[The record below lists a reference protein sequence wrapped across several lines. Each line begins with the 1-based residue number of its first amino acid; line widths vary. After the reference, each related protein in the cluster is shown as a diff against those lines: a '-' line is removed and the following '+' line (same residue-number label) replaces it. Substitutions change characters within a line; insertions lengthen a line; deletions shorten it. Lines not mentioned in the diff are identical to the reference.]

1 MNKGLNK
8 LFEVAQK
15 ESRLIIG
22 LMSGTSLDGLDIA
35 LCCIFNAGMQ
45 TKLEL
50 VAFDTFPYSTA
61 FKQKLKEISFKVENN
76 LENITLINKEIG
88 VFHAQMVNQFLEK
101 HQIKNE
107 EIDLIASHGQ
117 TIFHSPQKLRLQDNI
132 GNATL
137 QIGDADH
144 IAVETQIITIS
155 DFRQKNIAAGKEGA
169 PLVVYGD
176 YLLFKSDKENR
187 ILLNIGGISNF
198 TIIPCEG
205 TFEDIISTD
214 TGPGNTLM
222 DQFIHQQDVTKFF
235 DHNAEVASKGT
246 VNQKLFEALLDHS
259 FFEQKSPKSTGP
271 ELFSLTYL
279 NNAMVKSNT
288 LNISVEDVMAT
299 LNWFTANTVAQ
310 AIILNVVESQDYGLY
325 LSGGGIHNPLLIKN
339 LQRLLPNIKMNNF
352 NLIGFNPDA
361 KEAAIFA
368 VLANETIAGDY
379 SVFSPET
386 LSMGKISLPS

>member
-107 EIDLIASHGQ
+107 EIDLISSHGQ

-132 GNATL
+132 TN
-137 QIGDADH
+137 H
-144 IAVETQIITIS
+144 
-155 DFRQKNIAAGKEGA
+155 
-169 PLVVYGD
+169 
-176 YLLFKSDKENR
+176 
-187 ILLNIGGISNF
+187 
-198 TIIPCEG
+198 
-205 TFEDIISTD
+205 
-214 TGPGNTLM
+214 NT
-222 DQFIHQQDVTKFF
+222 
-235 DHNAEVASKGT
+235 
-246 VNQKLFEALLDHS
+246 
-259 FFEQKSPKSTGP
+259 
-271 ELFSLTYL
+271 
-279 NNAMVKSNT
+279 
-288 LNISVEDVMAT
+288 
-299 LNWFTANTVAQ
+299 
-310 AIILNVVESQDYGLY
+310 
-325 LSGGGIHNPLLIKN
+325 
-339 LQRLLPNIKMNNF
+339 
-352 NLIGFNPDA
+352 
-361 KEAAIFA
+361 
-368 VLANETIAGDY
+368 
-379 SVFSPET
+379 
-386 LSMGKISLPS
+386 